1 MKVLII
7 GSGGREHA
15 LAWQCAQFDEVVQ
28 VFVAPGNAG
37 SALENKISNIQI
49 DSEDIPGLIEF
60 AQSESIDITIV
71 GPEAPLVIG
80 LLMSFKIKAFQYLV
94 HLSSPLS

>member
-15 LAWQCAQFDEVVQ
+15 LAWQCAGFDEVEH

-37 SALENKISNIQI
+37 TSLEKKVSNI
-49 DSEDIPGLIEF
+49 LIAPENTTELISF
-60 AQSESIDITIV
+60 AKNESIDITIV
-71 GPEAPLVIG
+71 GPKPLW
-80 LLMSFKIKAFQYLV
+80 FWEW
-94 HLSSPLS
+94 